1 MPIDLYYTPPSPPS
15 RTVLMTAYLAGVDVK
30 LKNIDLL
37 GGGQFDPDFKKIN
50 PRSKGI
56 HE

>member
-15 RTVLMTAYLAGVDVK
+15 RTVLMTAYLAGVDVN